1 MPPSPTAV
9 DSPPEAALVEPL
21 LPPSTATTTEEAA
34 IVSLIPEDES
44 PFVGTLEQQPSTQQ
58 QIREPELLVVS
69 LDDSAWEHGED
80 QDLKFQNPCFAF
92 IFLAQAITL
101 LVFGIHAIKTFVTY
115 QDRDDDGD
123 NDPQDDD
130 NGSDDIDIHVV
141 LYYARH
147 FLFAFLATVTSIIM
161 LSASVLSYL
170 LRQTGAT
177 RRMIEIS
184 LIFAPVSY
192 AMSAIGCMAV
202 GLIPM
207 AGIFLLSALLGTC
220 YVCTVW
226 KRIPVAAANLAVAMT
241 AVKAHQGSLI
251 GLGYTLTFVA
261 ASWTCMWVLAIGDIG
276 FRDSSFFWQCQAPSS
291 SNQQHDDPNCS
302 LTSGGVCVGLL
313 LLLSLFWTLQVI
325 KNLCHTTVAGV
336 VGSWWFSTPSGHD
349 EEVANGDSLIQ
360 ESSTPSP
367 KKVVYDSWIR
377 SSVYSFGSICF
388 GSLVVGLLQV
398 LQLILRCGREQNRRD
413 RNSSSGLVLCIC
425 QCIVNQLERLAEY
438 MNKWAF
444 VYVGLYGY
452 DYWTAGS
459 KVFNLFKA
467 RGWSVILNDHLI
479 TRYLT
484 LLQALLSLLSAV
496 ICQFWGWL
504 FVIRPL
510 SASLRQAAE
519 NDPANSNNNNDPA
532 DMSVLWYSFFSIGFV
547 LGMSLSSV
555 LFRLIS
561 SAVDTIV
568 VCFAEAPNQL
578 SVLGRQV
585 GPRQRPILKPS
596 LANEMIL
603 AWRQV
608 YPQECGF

>member
-1 MPPSPTAV
+1 MPPSRTAV
-9 DSPPEAALVEPL
+9 DPPPEAALVEPL
-21 LPPSTATTTEEAA
+21 LPTTATTEAA
-34 IVSLIPEDES
+34 VVSLISEEES
-44 PFVGTLEQQPSTQQ
+44 PFVGTSEQPTPPVA
-58 QIREPELLVVS
+58 EPELLVVS
-69 LDDSAWEHGED
+69 VDDSAWEHGEN
-80 QDLKFQNPCFAF
+80 QDLKFQNPLFGVA
-92 IFLAQAITL
+92 FLAQAIAL
-101 LVFGIHAIKTFVTY
+101 MVYGIHAIQTFLKLSKDAENEDHKET
-115 QDRDDDGD
+115 
-123 NDPQDDD
+123 QDDD
-130 NGSDDIDIHVV
+130 SGSDGADLDFL

-147 FLFAFLATVTSIIM
+147 LLFAFLATVTSIVL
-161 LSASVLSYL
+161 LSAASLSYV

-184 LIFAPVSY
+184 LILAPVSY
-192 AMSAIGCMAV
+192 TLSAIGCMAT
-202 GLIPM
+202 GLLPM
-207 AGIFLLSALLGTC
+207 AGIFLVSALLSTC

-241 AVKAHQGSLI
+241 AVKAHQGSLMT
-251 GLGYTLTFVA
+251 LGYSLTLVA
-261 ASWTCMWVLAIGDIG
+261 ASWTCTWVLAIGDIG
-276 FRDSSFFWQCQAPSS
+276 YRDSSFFWQCQPGLYGD
-291 SNQQHDDPNCS
+291 NDGDCS

-313 LLLSLFWTLQVI
+313 LLLSLLWTLQVI

-336 VGSWWFSTPSGHD
+336 VGSWWFSAPLAQD
-349 EEVANGDSLIQ
+349 EEAANGDDSLNIQ
-360 ESSTPSP
+360 ESAPSP
-367 KKVVYDSWIR
+367 QKVVYDSWVR

-398 LQLILRCGREQNRRD
+398 LQFILRCGRREQNRSN
-413 RNSSSGLVLCIC
+413 RNSSSLVLCIC

-459 KVFNLFKA
+459 KVFHLFKA
-467 RGWSVILNDHLI
+467 RGWSVMLNDHLVA
-479 TRYLT
+479 RYLT
-484 LLQALLSLLSAV
+484 LLQGLLSLLSAV
-496 ICQFWGWL
+496 VCQFWGWL

-510 SASLRQAAE
+510 SAALEQEAE
-519 NDPANSNNNNDPA
+519 NDPDNQKYDPA
-532 DMSVLWYSFFSIGFV
+532 RVSVLWYSFFWVGFV

-561 SAVDTIV
+561 SAVDTVV

-578 SVLGRQV
+578 SVLGRQ
-585 GPRQRPILKPS
+585 RRQQQQQRPVLKPS
-596 LANEMIL
+596 LANEMIM

>member
-1 MPPSPTAV
+1 MHGCRSNSNGWNISVVRPSWHMLCLHGM
-9 DSPPEAALVEPL
+9 EAK
-21 LPPSTATTTEEAA
+21 
-34 IVSLIPEDES
+34 
-44 PFVGTLEQQPSTQQ
+44 G
-58 QIREPELLVVS
+58 
-69 LDDSAWEHGED
+69 
-80 QDLKFQNPCFAF
+80 
-92 IFLAQAITL
+92 
-101 LVFGIHAIKTFVTY
+101 
-115 QDRDDDGD
+115 
-123 NDPQDDD
+123 
-130 NGSDDIDIHVV
+130 
-141 LYYARH
+141 
-147 FLFAFLATVTSIIM
+147 
-161 LSASVLSYL
+161 ASRKS
-170 LRQTGAT
+170 
-177 RRMIEIS
+177 
-184 LIFAPVSY
+184 
-192 AMSAIGCMAV
+192 
-202 GLIPM
+202 
-207 AGIFLLSALLGTC
+207 
-220 YVCTVW
+220 
-226 KRIPVAAANLAVAMT
+226 
-241 AVKAHQGSLI
+241 HQGSLI

-291 SNQQHDDPNCS
+291 SNQQDDPNCS

-349 EEVANGDSLIQ
+349 EEVANGYSLIQ

-444 VYVGLYGY
+444 GESFYAMLSACVLHDDVNVFFIRILTCFRRVALIDCLVYVGLYGY

>member
-1 MPPSPTAV
+1 MPSSSPADV
-9 DSPPEAALVEPL
+9 DAPPEAALVEPL
-21 LPPSTATTTEEAA
+21 LPNTSTEEAA
-34 IVSLIPEDES
+34 VFSLIPEEQS
-44 PFVGTLEQQPSTQQ
+44 PFVGTTSEQPTR
-58 QIREPELLVVS
+58 INEPEVLEVAV
-69 LDDSAWEHGED
+69 DDSAWEHGED
-80 QDLKFQNPCFAF
+80 QDLKFQNPLFAF
-92 IFLAQAITL
+92 IFLSQAIAL
-101 LVFGIHAIKTFVTY
+101 MVFGVHGIKTFLSY
-115 QDRDDDGD
+115 QKEDD
-123 NDPQDDD
+123 NKNHHPQDDD
-130 NGSDDIDIHVV
+130 SGSDDIDLHFI

-147 FLFAFLATVTSIIM
+147 LLFAFLATVTSIVM

-177 RRMIEIS
+177 RRMMEIS
-184 LIFAPVSY
+184 LILSPVSY
-192 AMSAIGCMAV
+192 ALSAIGCMAV
-202 GLIPM
+202 GLLPM
-207 AGIFLLSALLGTC
+207 AGIFLMSTLIGIC
-220 YVCTVW
+220 YVVAVW

-241 AVKAHQGSLI
+241 AVRAHQGSLV

-261 ASWTCMWVLAIGDIG
+261 ASWTCIWCLAIGDIG
-276 FRDSSFFWQCQAPSS
+276 FRDSSFFWQCPAG
-291 SNQQHDDPNCS
+291 SNQQDPDCS

-336 VGSWWFSTPSGHD
+336 VGSWWFSSAPSTHD

-360 ESSTPSP
+360 ESTPSP
-367 KKVVYDSWIR
+367 KQVVYDSWVR
-377 SSVYSFGSICF
+377 CSVYSFGSICF

-398 LQLILRCGREQNRRD
+398 LQFILRCGREQNQRN
-413 RNSSSGLVLCIC
+413 RNSSSGLALCIC

-467 RGWSVILNDHLI
+467 RGWSVILNDHLV

-484 LLQALLSLLSAV
+484 LLQTLLSLLSAV

-519 NDPANSNNNNDPA
+519 NDPDNNADPA
-532 DMSVLWYSFFSIGFV
+532 DVSALWYSFFAIGFV

-568 VCFAEAPNQL
+568 VCFAESPNQL
-578 SVLGRQV
+578 SVLGRQT
-585 GPRQRPILKPS
+585 GQQQNKPILKPS